1 VDRQERPD
9 CQRADLKTYYEQNA
23 QRLSGTEERRASHIL
38 IASPKTAPAADREKA
53 KAKAQEL
60 LALVKKSPDTF
71 ADVARKNSQDP
82 GSAPSGGDLDFFA
95 RGSMVKPFEDA
106 AFAMKKGDIS
116 DVVES
121 EFGYHIIKLTDVK
134 APKQRSFEEMK
145 PELEAELKKQQA
157 QKKFAESA
165 DTFTNT
171 VYEQA
176 ESLKPAADR
185 LKLDIKSAANVTR
198 QPGAGATGVL
208 ANPKFL
214 GALFAPDAIEKNAIR
229 RPSKWRPASWSRAV
243 SCSTRRRTPVP
254 LPK

>member
-1 VDRQERPD
+1 
-9 CQRADLKTYYEQNA
+9 
-23 QRLSGTEERRASHIL
+23 
-38 IASPKTAPAADREKA
+38 
-53 KAKAQEL
+53 
-60 LALVKKSPDTF
+60 
-71 ADVARKNSQDP
+71 
-82 GSAPSGGDLDFFA
+82 
-95 RGSMVKPFEDA
+95 MVKPFEDA

-185 LKLDIKSAANVTR
+185 LKLDDQISGQCDAPT
-198 QPGAGATGVL
+198 PGRCDWRAL

-214 GALFAPDAIEKNAIR
+214 NALFAPDAIEKKRNTEAIEVA
-229 RPSKWRPASWSRAV
+229 PSQLASGRIVQYTAAH
-243 SCSTRRRTPVP
+243 TRP
-254 LPK
+254 LPKSKTTCASAGWPSACAEEARKDGAAKLAAWKAAPCIGDGLVRPHRGIAGPDTEIAHPPDRCRAARGCQCLAGFCGC